1 MDRACKI
8 GFGSFFLLLLI
19 AFAIIVGV
27 YFTQNGDI
35 IIGPGKIINNIFFRI
50 THSLFISLYSTIFN
64 TMFLDPKESLEEIS
78 VNPGGTLKFGHSGD
92 LNVTFCAVRRPDKTY
107 PLQNDLIKNPLEDKQ
122 IR

>member
-1 MDRACKI
+1 M
-8 GFGSFFLLLLI
+8 S
-19 AFAIIVGV
+19 
-27 YFTQNGDI
+27 
-35 IIGPGKIINNIFFRI
+35 
-50 THSLFISLYSTIFN
+50 HSLFISLYSTIFN

>member
-1 MDRACKI
+1 M
-8 GFGSFFLLLLI
+8 SFRDTLVAIHCSFL
-19 AFAIIVGV
+19 
-27 YFTQNGDI
+27 Y
-35 IIGPGKIINNIFFRI
+35 I
-50 THSLFISLYSTIFN
+50 TPC
-64 TMFLDPKESLEEIS
+64 FLDPTESLEEIS

>member
-1 MDRACKI
+1 M
-8 GFGSFFLLLLI
+8 
-19 AFAIIVGV
+19 
-27 YFTQNGDI
+27 
-35 IIGPGKIINNIFFRI
+35 
-50 THSLFISLYSTIFN
+50 
-64 TMFLDPKESLEEIS
+64 ESLEEIS